1 MNGEDKRNI
10 DAQYPTIFHELLKS
24 NLPPQ
29 EKSLSRLD
37 DEALGTIGAGA
48 TTIAWA
54 LVTISFHL
62 ISNPPILKKLQTELK
77 AAFPDPRIDSSLP
90 QLENLPYLSACIQEG
105 IRLSYGLATRHAR
118 VSQDKATKYKDWRI
132 PAGTPVSMT
141 IVDVHHDENI
151 YPNSR
156 SFIPERWLD
165 NPKTKEGESLSRYFV
180 SFGKGSR
187 SCIGIKY
194 VPSIRDLRESS

>member
-1 MNGEDKRNI
+1 MNGEDKAHTN
-10 DAQYPTIFHELLKS
+10 AQYPTIFHELLES

-29 EKSLSRLD
+29 EKSLIRLD
-37 DEALGTIGAGA
+37 DEALGTIGAGV

-54 LVTISFHL
+54 LVNTSFHL
-62 ISNPPILKKLQTELK
+62 ISNPSILKKLQTELK
-77 AAFPDPRIDSSLP
+77 AAIPDPTIEPDLP
-90 QLENLPYLSACIQEG
+90 QLEKLPYLSACIQEG
-105 IRLSYGLATRHAR
+105 IRLSYGLAVRHAR
-118 VSQDKATKYKDWRI
+118 VSQDKATKYKDWTV

-141 IVDVHHDENI
+141 IVDVHHDEHI

-165 NPKTKEGESLSRYFV
+165 NPKTEEGESLSRYFV

-187 SCIGIKY
+187 SCLGIKY
-194 VPSIRDLRESS
+194 VSLI

>member
-1 MNGEDKRNI
+1 MNGEDKAHTN
-10 DAQYPTIFHELLKS
+10 AQYPTIFHELLKS

-54 LVTISFHL
+54 LVTASFHL
-62 ISNPPILKKLQTELK
+62 TNNPSILKKLQTELK
-77 AAFPDPRIDSSLP
+77 AAIPDPTIEPDLP
-90 QLENLPYLSACIQEG
+90 QLEKLPYLSACIQEG
-105 IRLSYGLATRHAR
+105 IRLSYGLAARHAR
-118 VSQDKATKYKDWRI
+118 VSPDKATKYKEWTI

-141 IVDVHHDENI
+141 IVDVHHDEHI

-165 NPKTKEGESLSRYFV
+165 NPKTEEGESLSRYFV

-194 VPSIRDLRESS
+194 VPLI

>member
-1 MNGEDKRNI
+1 MNGEDKAQANS
-10 DAQYPTIFHELLKS
+10 QYPTIFHELLES
-24 NLPPQ
+24 NLPPE
-29 EKSLSRLD
+29 EKSLIRLD

-54 LVTISFHL
+54 LVTASFHL
-62 ISNPPILKKLQTELK
+62 LKNPSILKKLQTELK
-77 AAFPDPRIDSSLP
+77 AAIPDPTIEPDLP
-90 QLENLPYLSACIQEG
+90 QLEKLPYLSACIQEG
-105 IRLSYGLATRHAR
+105 IRLSYGLAVRHAR
-118 VSQDKATKYKDWRI
+118 ISQDKATKYKAWTI

-141 IVDVHHDENI
+141 IVDVHHDEHI

-165 NPKTKEGESLSRYFV
+165 NPKTEEGESLSRYFV

-194 VPSIRDLRESS
+194 VSLI

>member
-1 MNGEDKRNI
+1 MNGEDKAHSN
-10 DAQYPTIFHELLKS
+10 AQYPTIFHELLES
-24 NLPPQ
+24 NLPQQ

-37 DEALGTIGAGA
+37 DEALGTIGAGV

-54 LVTISFHL
+54 LVIASVHL
-62 ISNPPILKKLQTELK
+62 LNNPSILEKLQTELK
-77 AAFPDPRIDSSLP
+77 AAIPDPTIQPDLP
-90 QLENLPYLSACIQEG
+90 ELEKLPYLSACIQEG
-105 IRLSYGLATRHAR
+105 IRLSYGIASRHAR
-118 VSQDKATKYKDWRI
+118 VSQDKATKYKEWTI

-141 IVDVHHDENI
+141 IVDVHHDEHI

-156 SFIPERWLD
+156 SFVPERWLD

-187 SCIGIKY
+187 SCLGIKY
-194 VPSIRDLRESS
+194 VPSI

>member
-1 MNGEDKRNI
+1 MNGEDKTNT

-77 AAFPDPRIDSSLP
+77 AAFPDPRIEPGLP
-90 QLENLPYLSACIQEG
+90 QLEKLPYLSACIQEG
-105 IRLSYGLATRHAR
+105 IRLSYGLAARHAR
-118 VSQDKATKYKDWRI
+118 VSQDKATKYKEWRI

-141 IVDVHHDENI
+141 IVDVHHDEHI

-156 SFIPERWLD
+156 SFVPERWLD

-194 VPSIRDLRESS
+194 VPSIRDPRESN